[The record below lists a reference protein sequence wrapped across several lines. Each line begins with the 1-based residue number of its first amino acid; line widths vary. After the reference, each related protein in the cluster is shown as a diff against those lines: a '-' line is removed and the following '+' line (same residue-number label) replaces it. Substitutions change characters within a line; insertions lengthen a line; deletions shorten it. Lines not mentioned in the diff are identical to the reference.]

1 MNQQN
6 YSIPISGTNKTSINN
21 VNSYSGEVPFI
32 YNNQSNI
39 YKLHPNVNLQIG
51 ISEGESSMIE
61 VRTSYVLKDLRE
73 LRKIGISFGNFI
85 EHCDLLLS
93 DLNDKKVEFGTTS
106 NMLTS
111 VLDEISAKYINLASS
126 RSTLRDADISE
137 VSSEHIKYQILQQA
151 SATLLSTANQTP
163 AIALQ
168 LI

>member
-1 MNQQN
+1 
-6 YSIPISGTNKTSINN
+6 
-21 VNSYSGEVPFI
+21 
-32 YNNQSNI
+32 
-39 YKLHPNVNLQIG
+39 
-51 ISEGESSMIE
+51 MIK

-85 EHCDLLLS
+85 EYCDLLLS